1 MKRTEILSQMNQSAA
16 LVARAG
22 RTLAAVL
29 LLLVWAITWA
39 ATPALALEDDYNKAF
54 LANSDF
60 AGRSFVAASF
70 NHANLKGSNLQGA
83 DLTRAS
89 FFAANLEDVDL
100 TGANMTNSTLDTARL
115 SRANFT
121 NAVLEGAFASNAKFE
136 GAIVTGA
143 DFTDVQL
150 RSDILKTLCKTAS
163 GTNPVTGRETRETL
177 NCD

>member
-1 MKRTEILSQMNQSAA
+1 MKRTDILSQINQSAA
-16 LVARAG
+16 GVARAG

-29 LLLVWAITWA
+29 LLVWATTWA